1 MCLDNTILPEN
12 QCSLYFILANVQQL
26 IRFIRFHLKTNAIF
40 TPKYTLHLPNYVI
53 GMNYIGA
60 GSCLEEL
67 PVAGVA
73 QQERYCL
80 TRRFMVAKGS

>member
-1 MCLDNTILPEN
+1 MPLPPR
-12 QCSLYFILANVQQL
+12 CGVWS
-26 IRFIRFHLKTNAIF
+26 
-40 TPKYTLHLPNYVI
+40 PNYVI
-53 GMNYIGA
+53 GMNCIGA